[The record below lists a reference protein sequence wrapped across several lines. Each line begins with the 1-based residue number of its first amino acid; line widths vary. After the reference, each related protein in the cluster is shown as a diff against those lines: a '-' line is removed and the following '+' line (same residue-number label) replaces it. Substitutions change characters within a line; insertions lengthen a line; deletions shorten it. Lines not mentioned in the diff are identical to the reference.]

1 MAGGGHGMD
10 VAAGAATGCVTPER
24 DDGGRGTLC
33 DKRLGMSGI
42 VVVLGGS
49 SGRSASRL
57 RSNFGV

>member
-42 VVVLGGS
+42 VAVFGN
-49 SGRSASRL
+49 SASTSRL
-57 RSNFGV
+57 RSIFGV

>member
-42 VVVLGGS
+42 VVVLGN
-49 SGRSASRL
+49 SGSASRL
-57 RSNFGV
+57 RSIFGA

>member
-1 MAGGGHGMD
+1 MD

-42 VVVLGGS
+42 VVVLGN
-49 SGRSASRL
+49 SASTSRL
-57 RSNFGV
+57 RSIFGV

>member
-42 VVVLGGS
+42 VVVLGN
-49 SGRSASRL
+49 SASTSRL
-57 RSNFGV
+57 RSIFGV